1 MRCAVHCNV
10 SLQIEEQNN
19 MLEVQAVNNKA
30 LLKEV
35 EQLLQSLDVSPQV
48 RGDVRE

>member
-1 MRCAVHCNV
+1 
-10 SLQIEEQNN
+10 

-35 EQLLQSLDVSPQV
+35 EQLLQALDVSPQV
-48 RGDVRE
+48 RTYAQTLSECMSERRASQ

>member
-1 MRCAVHCNV
+1 
-10 SLQIEEQNN
+10 

-35 EQLLQSLDVSPQV
+35 EQLLQALDVSPQV
-48 RGDVRE
+48 RTYAQTLSECMSERASQ